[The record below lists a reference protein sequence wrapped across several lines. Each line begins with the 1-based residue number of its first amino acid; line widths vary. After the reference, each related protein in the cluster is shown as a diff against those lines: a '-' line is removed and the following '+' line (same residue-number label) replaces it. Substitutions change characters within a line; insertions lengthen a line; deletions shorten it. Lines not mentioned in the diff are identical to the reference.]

1 MFTAGFEE
9 KLLYSTYSGKIK
21 ELNIINGD
29 VRELGNAESEV
40 FVLAYDN
47 EEKYVYVPRQTQRQ
61 IIRFPYPSN
70 QTTEFEIVVS
80 EIIPGGIAFDSEHR
94 YLYWTE
100 PMEGKIMR
108 CNTDGSNITRIFN
121 DTVEPAALTIDKGHR
136 WMYFG
141 QGIPNGTI
149 HKLSLDGEGHHI
161 INDLASWV
169 FGIYADDTRLYW
181 MDNFMG
187 DLKSALFDGTDI
199 QTIVSTNTFKLNG
212 EIDVKE
218 EFIFYTSNTERVYGL
233 LLFKQE
239 GQPPLSFEGS
249 MRYSFDYAQHI
260 HYPHYA
266 HQVGPLFCKTPRKC
280 QCFGVC
286 AEGPDH
292 RYFTSL
298 MKVKKLERVPIVIL
312 TCYTTILNI
321 SHMRKQQSNFTWTTV
336 QCRTRITLYGMW
348 RVLTG
353 RHNSVEFSCT
363 EAGHTKFHPDWHFG
377 LWMVKWRHYSAKS
390 ITASSRK
397 HHNIAQLVDDEGC
410 PVKFCDWKL
419 YL

>member
-1 MFTAGFEE
+1 MKLSQIMLDMMSVLFIVTGFYCFEE
-9 KLLYSTYSGKIK
+9 KLLFSTSSGKIK
-21 ELNIINGD
+21 ELNIIKGE
-29 VRELGNAESEV
+29 VKVLGNAESEV

-47 EEKYVYVPRQTQRQ
+47 EDKYVYVPRQTQEQ

-100 PMEGKIMR
+100 PMERKIMR
-108 CNTDGSNITRIFN
+108 SNTNGSNITRIFN
-121 DTVEPAALTIDKGHR
+121 DTVEPAALTIDKENR

-149 HKLSLDGEGHHI
+149 HKLSLDDEGHHI

-212 EIDVKE
+212 EVDVKDD
-218 EFIFYTSNTERVYGL
+218 FIFYTSSTQILKINKNGGEVPIALHTDTERVHGL

-239 GQPPLSFEGS
+239 GK
-249 MRYSFDYAQHI
+249 RY
-260 HYPHYA
+260 
-266 HQVGPLFCKTPRKC
+266 K
-280 QCFGVC
+280 
-286 AEGPDH
+286 
-292 RYFTSL
+292 
-298 MKVKKLERVPIVIL
+298 
-312 TCYTTILNI
+312 
-321 SHMRKQQSNFTWTTV
+321 
-336 QCRTRITLYGMW
+336 
-348 RVLTG
+348 
-353 RHNSVEFSCT
+353 
-363 EAGHTKFHPDWHFG
+363 
-377 LWMVKWRHYSAKS
+377 
-390 ITASSRK
+390 
-397 HHNIAQLVDDEGC
+397 
-410 PVKFCDWKL
+410 
-419 YL
+419 